1 MLLHE
6 FIVRTGFVPTED
18 YYHKEIEPE
27 YNRSKLDKN
36 EWCKEWKKN
45 GGIQKAFD
53 YMCKEAANEHCKAIA
68 LGNENKA
75 LMEELASV
83 KDELSERELTC
94 ESLRAFKAGKIAEHD
109 EMAEFLVEQ
118 AEKWS
123 ATDIRATA
131 IEMLGASGY
140 LRKKIEKGY
149 DLWVVDRELLIAL
162 L

>member
-27 YNRSKLDKN
+27 YNRSRLDKN
-36 EWCKEWKKN
+36 EWCKEWKKK

-68 LGNENKA
+68 LDNENKT
-75 LMEELASV
+75 LKEELASI
-83 KDELSERELTC
+83 KDDLSEHERIC
-94 ESLRAFKAGKIAEHD
+94 DSLRAFKAEKIAEHD
-109 EMAEFLVEQ
+109 EMAEFLVVQ
-118 AEKWS
+118 TEKQS
-123 ATDIRATA
+123 AADIRAKA

-140 LRKKIEKGY
+140 LRRKIEKGY
-149 DLWVVDRELLIAL
+149 DLWVVDRELLMSL

>member
-1 MLLHE
+1 
-6 FIVRTGFVPTED
+6 
-18 YYHKEIEPE
+18 
-27 YNRSKLDKN
+27 
-36 EWCKEWKKN
+36 
-45 GGIQKAFD
+45 
-53 YMCKEAANEHCKAIA
+53 MCKEAANEHCNAIA

-83 KDELSERELTC
+83 KEELSERERTC
-94 ESLRAFKAGKIAEHD
+94 DSLRSFKAEKIVEHD

-118 AEKWS
+118 TEKQS
-123 ATDIRATA
+123 AADIRAKA

-149 DLWVVDRELLIAL
+149 DLWVVDRELLMAL